1 MRPNCP
7 FLLLLAAAACAGPR
21 AGDDAAREREA
32 IWGHLAARHDRNR
45 DGRIERDE
53 YDRDRSAFDRLDR
66 DGDGVVTP
74 RDFDR
79 PVLPPP
85 DLVVPYLLVRTFG
98 AEKADSIDLRGLA
111 NGLDLLDRD
120 GDGRVTHEEFDAHPS
135 RRGPG
140 RDPFPIFLAGMDADR
155 DGTLSLSEVKAFFE
169 RADRDGDGRLAR
181 MERLL
186 PGRGPRLGQI
196 PEAERERAPDFTLA
210 KVHDGGSVTLSSF
223 AGRRPV
229 ALVFG
234 SYT

>member
-1 MRPNCP
+1 MKPIHP
-7 FLLLLAAAACAGPR
+7 WLLLAAAACAGPR
-21 AGDDAAREREA
+21 PGDDAAREREA
-32 IWGHLAARHDRNR
+32 IWGHLAARHDRNH
-45 DGRIERDE
+45 DGRIERGE

-79 PVLPPP
+79 PVVPPP

-98 AEKADSIDLRGLA
+98 AEDADSIDLRELA
-111 NGLDLLDRD
+111 KGLDLLDRD
-120 GDGRVTHEEFDAHPS
+120 GDGRISREEFDAHPS

-140 RDPFPIFLAGMDADR
+140 RNPFPIFLAGCDSDR
-155 DGTLSLSEVKAFFE
+155 DGALSFAEAKAFFE
-169 RADRDGDGRLAR
+169 RGDRDGDGRLAR

-186 PGRGPRLGQI
+186 PGPGPRVGAI
-196 PEAERERAPDFTLA
+196 PASERERAPDFTLPRLQG
-210 KVHDGGSVTLSSF
+210 GGSVTLSSF
-223 AGRRPV
+223 AGKRPV